1 MSVSKSQ
8 TKASRKWEENNKER
22 VRYKSGLR
30 QARSFIRINDRQDVD
45 IEEFKN
51 DLCELKERIEEK
63 LSDLK

>member
-1 MSVSKSQ
+1 MPVSKSQ